1 MTYPDFIHHGGA
13 SGVTGSCHQLLTDK
27 NHSLLID
34 CGLFQG
40 EDEAADSFEQLQV
53 QFDLSS
59 IKALVVTHVHID
71 HIGRLPYLLAA
82 GYTGPILCSRP
93 SAHLLPLVIED
104 ALRIGFTKD
113 ERLIER
119 FQQQVQQQL
128 IPLDYKSWHTLADT
142 PELCLRVKLHR
153 AGHILGS
160 CYVEVALNARQQ
172 NHKERI
178 IFSGDL
184 GAPWSP
190 LLPAPQSPYKADRL
204 ILESTYGDRL
214 HGSRRD
220 RVKQLQQS
228 IERALVN
235 GGTVMI
241 PAFSIG
247 RTQELLYELEGL
259 VHSAGGLWK
268 DLEIIVDSPL
278 AARFTQVY
286 RQLKPYWDAE
296 AQRRLHA
303 GRHPLN
309 FDNLYTVS
317 SHQEHQQTV
326 DYLAKSGRP
335 AVVIAASG
343 MCAGGRIVN
352 YLKAM
357 LEDARHQVL
366 FVGYQASGTPGRK
379 IQKYG
384 PQGGWV
390 ELDGQR
396 YTIRAGVDT
405 ISGYSAHADQK
416 DLLNFIKRMRHWP
429 REIRLVHGQD
439 NARKTLKQKIEQ
451 LYARKNISVNVLLP

>member
-1 MTYPDFIHHGGA
+1 MAYPEFIHHGGA
-13 SGVTGSCHQLLTDK
+13 SGVTGSCHQLLADK

-40 EDEAADSFEQLQV
+40 EDEAPDSFEQLQV
-53 QFDLSS
+53 QFDLTS
-59 IKALVVTHVHID
+59 IKALIITHVHID

-82 GYTGPILCSRP
+82 GYTGPILCSYP
-93 SAHLLPLVIED
+93 SAQLLPLVIED

-128 IPLDYKSWHTLADT
+128 VVLDYKSWYTLVDT

-160 CYVEVALNARQQ
+160 CYVEVAVNARLQ

-214 HGSRRD
+214 HGTRRD
-220 RVKQLQQS
+220 RVKQLQQA
-228 IERALVN
+228 IECALVN

-259 VHSAGGLWK
+259 IHSAGGLWK

-296 AQRRLHA
+296 AQRRLQA

-396 YTIRAGVDT
+396 YTLRAGVDT
-405 ISGYSAHADQK
+405 ISGYSAHADQN

-439 NARKTLKQKIEQ
+439 NARNTLKQKIEQ
-451 LYARKNISVNVLLP
+451 LYARKNKSVNVLLP